1 MNPVRLRGGK
11 SGDRERRVFRR
22 KPEKPS
28 ISPWR
33 QVLEGVLMTSLGVGL
48 LAFLVWLPQ
57 RLDALALVSVALLDL
72 IRGLQQLAE
81 ALLGLGTVLLIA
93 AVLFAGLICLLGG
106 AVRLGR
112 GGLRLLNSASRSPRR
127 RRPVPI
133 TRRERSARRASSQ
146 RR

>member
-81 ALLGLGTVLLIA
+81 ALLGLGTVLL
-93 AVLFAGLICLLGG
+93 LSLIH
-106 AVRLGR
+106 
-112 GGLRLLNSASRSPRR
+112 
-127 RRPVPI
+127 I
-133 TRRERSARRASSQ
+133 
-146 RR
+146 

>member
-11 SGDRERRVFRR
+11 AGDRERRVFRR
-22 KPEKPS
+22 KPEKPVM
-28 ISPWR
+28 SPWR

-127 RRPVPI
+127 RRPLPI
-133 TRRERSARRASSQ
+133 RRRERPARRASS
-146 RR
+146 